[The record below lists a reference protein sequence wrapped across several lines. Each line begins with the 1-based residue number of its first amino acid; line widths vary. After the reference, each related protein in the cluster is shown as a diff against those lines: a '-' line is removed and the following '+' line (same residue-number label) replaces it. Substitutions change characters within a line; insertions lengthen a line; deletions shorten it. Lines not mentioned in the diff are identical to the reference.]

1 MEEQRAFGHYLRA
14 ERELRQ
20 IPLTEVA
27 RITKIPLHSLEM
39 LEEGSWGDLPAE
51 VFVRGFVI
59 SYARCVGMPADEA
72 KQRFTEVVHIHDGED
87 PSVEVENDLE
97 VQEGAPAGVTDV
109 GGRRK
114 FGLALLV
121 IIVFIIAT
129 ITLSLL
135 WQRGAGAES
144 HAGLPEQSPAV
155 SAPMVDAPTVGPQ
168 LRG

>member
-14 ERELRQ
+14 ERKLRQ
-20 IPLTEVA
+20 IPLSEVA
-27 RITKIPLHSLEM
+27 RTTKIPLHSLEM
-39 LEEGSWGDLPAE
+39 LEDGNWDDLPAE

-59 SYARCVGMPADEA
+59 SYARCVGLPADEA
-72 KQRFTEVVHIHDGED
+72 KQRFTEVVHCDD
-87 PSVEVENDLE
+87 AVEQPVEAE
-97 VQEGAPAGVTDV
+97 EEQVQERPRSRALEV

-135 WQRGAGAES
+135 WQKGAGAEAQATHFEEPPS
-144 HAGLPEQSPAV
+144 TS
-155 SAPMVDAPTVGPQ
+155 Q
-168 LRG
+168 LLKS

>member
-39 LEEGSWGDLPAE
+39 LEEGSWDDLPAE

-59 SYARCVGMPADEA
+59 SYARCVGLPTDEA
-72 KQRFTEVVHIHDGED
+72 KQRFTDVVRLDDGED
-87 PSVEVENDLE
+87 PLEAVEEPP
-97 VQEGAPAGVTDV
+97 VQERTRSRVLEV

-135 WQRGAGAES
+135 WQRGAGAEAQAS
-144 HAGLPEQSPAV
+144 HSEEIPSVVQ
-155 SAPMVDAPTVGPQ
+155 Q
-168 LRG
+168 LKS

>member
-20 IPLTEVA
+20 IPLSEVA
-27 RITKIPLHSLEM
+27 RITKIPLHSLEK
-39 LEEGSWGDLPAE
+39 LEDGSWDGLPAE

-59 SYARCVGMPADEA
+59 SYARCVGLPADQA
-72 KQRFTEVVHIHDGED
+72 KQRYTEVVHIDDEVGR
-87 PSVEVENDLE
+87 SVEADERPTPE
-97 VQEGAPAGVTDV
+97 RTQSRAIEV

-135 WQRGAGAES
+135 WQRGAGAEAQAELS
-144 HAGLPEQSPAV
+144 EE
-155 SAPMVDAPTVGPQ
+155 APTIDRLLKG
-168 LRG
+168 

>member
-14 ERELRQ
+14 EREVRR
-20 IPLTEVA
+20 IPLSEVA
-27 RITKIPLHSLEM
+27 RITKIPMHSLEM
-39 LEEGSWGDLPAE
+39 LEEGAWDGLPAE

-59 SYARCVGMPADEA
+59 SYARCVGLPAEEA
-72 KQRFTEVVHIHDGED
+72 KQRFTDVVHRDEVVVDPDED
-87 PSVEVENDLE
+87 EPAVERPRHRVLE
-97 VQEGAPAGVTDV
+97 V

-135 WQRGAGAES
+135 WQQGAAAEAQ
-144 HAGLPEQSPAV
+144 AGLDPHATTS
-155 SAPMVDAPTVGPQ
+155 SQ
-168 LRG
+168 LFKG